1 MNSSPSSTKATH
13 YMMKK
18 YLSLVALCLLLLA
31 SCGDKKK
38 ETGPQNQYLRP
49 VTLDLSSKDTV
60 QIRQLVDNY
69 VQAFSDNNFEAA
81 SQMLYRVEN
90 DSIKPLTDKEREDFV
105 KAMKH
110 FTIYA
115 CELSE
120 FTIRTE
126 KNNEMKLKVQI
137 IENGDLENNIGVT
150 HFSLNPVL
158 KDGTW
163 YLTVRDKD
171 AEGVEN
177 YYENN

>member
-1 MNSSPSSTKATH
+1 
-13 YMMKK
+13 MKK

-49 VTLDLSSKDTV
+49 VTLDLSSKD
-60 QIRQLVDNY
+60 
-69 VQAFSDNNFEAA
+69 EAA

-90 DSIKPLTDKEREDFV
+90 DSIKPLTNKEREDFV

-137 IENGDLENNIGVT
+137 IENGDMENNIGVT